1 MPNASVLTSYGPP
14 QVLEWKQVAMPE
26 PGAGEIRI
34 RVRAAG
40 VSPTDA
46 KIRRGDLAEAFPLRG
61 DGVLG
66 FEAAGVVDALGPG
79 ANSVAL
85 GDAVAAFLPRLGG
98 YAEYAIASSWTP
110 KPDSV
115 SWADAAALPVA
126 AEAAVGTLK
135 ELHVKSGDSLLI
147 LGAAGSVGVI
157 ATQLALAAGLT
168 VYAAAAPGDHELLRE
183 LGAVP
188 VRYGASLLVEVRA
201 HTEHVDAVLDAAGKG
216 GLTDALTL
224 AGGPTRVVTLA
235 DEKAAEL
242 GVAFSAPRPD
252 RAPEALDETMPRLA
266 SGALRLRRELRLP
279 MQRAF
284 QAHELLEKGTAHEK
298 LVLVVES
305 QPGKESR

>member
-1 MPNASVLTSYGPP
+1 
-14 QVLEWKQVAMPE
+14 MPE
-26 PGAGEIRI
+26 PGDGEIRI

-40 VSPTDA
+40 VGPTDV
-46 KIRRGDLAEAFPLRG
+46 KIRRGDLAEAFPLQP
-61 DGVLG
+61 DAILG
-66 FEAAGVVDALGPG
+66 FEASGVVDALGPG
-79 ANSVAL
+79 ANGVAL
-85 GDAVAAFLPRLGG
+85 GDAVAALLPTLGG
-98 YAEYAIASSWTP
+98 YAEYAIASSWTR

-115 SWADAAALPVA
+115 SWAEAAALPA
-126 AEAAVGTLK
+126 SAEAAVGTLK
-135 ELHVKSGDSLLI
+135 ELDVKSGESLLI

-168 VYAAAAPGDHELLRE
+168 VYAAAAHVDHEMLRE

-201 HTEHVDAVLDAAGKG
+201 HTGRVDAVLDAAGKG
-216 GLTDALTL
+216 GLTDALSL

-266 SGALRLRRELRLP
+266 SGALRLRRERRVP

-284 QAHELLEKGTAHEK
+284 QAHDLLENGTSHEK
-298 LVLVVES
+298 LVLIVES
-305 QPGKESR
+305 QLGEESR